1 MELLFITLGGVLL
14 GLAGRYALPHRLLHG
29 SMLVPAFGG
38 IVAAVLWVAL
48 TWLGL
53 PWDGGWIWVISL
65 VVTAGA
71 VVLFDGVL
79 GRRRARRDDALL
91 ESLLS
96 GRVAPT
102 L

>member
-14 GLAGRYALPHRLLHG
+14 GLGARYALPNRSLHG

-53 PWDGGWIWVISL
+53 EWDGGWIWVISL

-71 VVLFDGVL
+71 VVLFDALL
-79 GRRRARRDDALL
+79 GRSRAVKDDALL
-91 ESLLS
+91 ESMLS
-96 GRVAPT
+96 GRVAPS